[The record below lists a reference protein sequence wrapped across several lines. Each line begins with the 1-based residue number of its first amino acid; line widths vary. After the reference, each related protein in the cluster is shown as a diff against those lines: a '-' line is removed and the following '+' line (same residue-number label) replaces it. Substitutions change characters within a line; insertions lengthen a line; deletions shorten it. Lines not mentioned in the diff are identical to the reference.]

1 MTLQPTNTYPHIP
14 VMLDEVL
21 EGLALRDGGAYV
33 DGTFGAGGY
42 SRAILDAADTTLW
55 AIDRDPDAIERG
67 QPLIEEYAPRLV
79 LLQGHFGEMAD
90 LFRTAGVE
98 KVDGIVLDLG
108 VSSPQID
115 EAERGFSFRF
125 DGPLDMRMDKQGPS
139 AADVVNSMEESELA
153 RLIKQLGEERRARRV
168 ARAIVEARTTAP
180 ITRTSELAAIVRRA
194 VPQGKSKIDPA
205 TRTFMALRLHVNAEL
220 DELDAVL
227 RAAEEVLAPGGRLV
241 VVSFHS
247 LEDRRVKNFM
257 HERGGALPSGSRHM
271 PPTEARH
278 APSFHLLTRGTV
290 KPGDAET
297 SRNPRARSARLRA
310 AERTTE
316 APWPP
321 ERRFGEYAA

>member
-1 MTLQPTNTYPHIP
+1 
-14 VMLDEVL
+14 
-21 EGLALRDGGAYV
+21 
-33 DGTFGAGGY
+33 
-42 SRAILDAADTTLW
+42 
-55 AIDRDPDAIERG
+55 
-67 QPLIEEYAPRLV
+67 
-79 LLQGHFGEMAD
+79 
-90 LFRTAGVE
+90 
-98 KVDGIVLDLG
+98 
-108 VSSPQID
+108 
-115 EAERGFSFRF
+115 
-125 DGPLDMRMDKQGPS
+125 MRMDKQGPS

-180 ITRTSELAAIVRRA
+180 ITRTSELADIVRRA

-220 DELDAVL
+220 EELDAVL

-278 APSFHLLTRGTV
+278 APSFRLLKRGTV

>member
-1 MTLQPTNTYPHIP
+1 MTLQLINVGPHIP

-42 SRAILDAADTTLW
+42 SRAILDAGDTTLW

-67 QPLIEEYAPRLV
+67 QHLIEEFGPRLS
-79 LLQGHFGEMAD
+79 LLQGRFGEMAD
-90 LFRTAGVE
+90 LLRNTGVE

-108 VSSPQID
+108 VSSPQIN

-125 DGPLDMRMDKQGPS
+125 DGPLDMRMEKQGPS

-168 ARAIVEARTTAP
+168 ARAIVEARAEAP
-180 ITRTSELAAIVRRA
+180 ITRTSELADIVRRA

-271 PPTEARH
+271 PPTEARY
-278 APSFHLLTRGTV
+278 APSFRLLKRGTV
-290 KPGDAET
+290 KPADAEI
-297 SRNPRARSARLRA
+297 SSNPRARSARLRT

-316 APWPP
+316 VPWPP
-321 ERRFGEYAA
+321 ERRFREFAA

>member
-1 MTLQPTNTYPHIP
+1 MTLQPTNTNPHIP

-42 SRAILDAADTTLW
+42 SRAILDVADTTLW

-79 LLQGHFGEMAD
+79 LLQCRFGEMAD
-90 LFRTAGVE
+90 LLRTAGVE

-180 ITRTSELAAIVRRA
+180 ITRTSELADIVRRA

-227 RAAEEVLAPGGRLV
+227 CAAEGVLAPGGRLV

-278 APSFHLLTRGTV
+278 APSFRLLKRGAV
-290 KPGDAET
+290 KPGDAEI

-316 APWPP
+316 ASWPP
-321 ERRFGEYAA
+321 ERRFEEYVA

>member
-1 MTLQPTNTYPHIP
+1 MTLQPTNTGPHIP

-21 EGLALRDGGAYV
+21 DGLALRDGGAYV

-79 LLQGHFGEMAD
+79 LLQGRFGEMAD
-90 LFRTAGVE
+90 LLRTAGVE
-98 KVDGIVLDLG
+98 RVDGIVLDLG

-180 ITRTSELAAIVRRA
+180 ITRTSELADIVRRA

-220 DELDAVL
+220 KELDAVL

-278 APSFHLLTRGTV
+278 ASSFRLLKRGTV

>member
-1 MTLQPTNTYPHIP
+1 MTLQLINVGPHIP

-42 SRAILDAADTTLW
+42 SRAILDAGDTTLW

-67 QPLIEEYAPRLV
+67 QHLIEEFGPRLS
-79 LLQGHFGEMAD
+79 LLQGRFGEMAD
-90 LFRTAGVE
+90 LLRNTGVE

-108 VSSPQID
+108 VSSPQIN

-125 DGPLDMRMDKQGPS
+125 DGPLDMRMEKQGPS
-139 AADVVNSMEESELA
+139 AADVVNSMEESGLA

-168 ARAIVEARTTAP
+168 ARAIVEARAEAP
-180 ITRTSELAAIVRRA
+180 ITRTSELADIVRRA

-271 PPTEARH
+271 PPTEARY
-278 APSFHLLTRGTV
+278 APSFRLLKRGTV
-290 KPGDAET
+290 KPADAEI
-297 SRNPRARSARLRA
+297 SSNPRARSARLRT

-316 APWPP
+316 VPWPP
-321 ERRFGEYAA
+321 ERRFREFAA